1 MKKNVTKSVNFTN
14 DVKVAKVEVKKAC
27 KDIFFLRAQLR
38 TLARKNEYCEGKDV
52 AKVAKAVRNYTNGGC
67 LFDLNAFM
75 VDAFGNYCYK
85 ITRTTVNAFGK
96 KEKYVTTRNITLSV
110 TGLFNAFC
118 AVAKAEIKAIEEAE
132 YNAKCAE
139 EKAQKA
145 HIRNV
150 NMKLKELAKALDKG
164 ILSKAEYNAKV
175 AAL

>member
-14 DVKVAKVEVKKAC
+14 DVKTAKVEVKKAS

-85 ITRTTVNAFGK
+85 VTRTTVNAFGK
-96 KEKYVTTRNITLSV
+96 KEKYVTTRNITLTV

-118 AVAKAEIKAIEEAE
+118 AVAKAEIKAIENAE
-132 YNAKCAE
+132 FESLCAE

-145 HIRNV
+145 RAKV
-150 NMKLKELAKALDKG
+150 LKNKVKDLQKALDKG
-164 ILSKAEYNAKV
+164 IITESEYNAKV